1 MHRAPDG
8 IQRALEDYPRGF
20 RRLEM
25 WAENAIQLYKETQL
39 AFLPGSPVR
48 GPGEWRCSGTCDE
61 LAQGCSV
68 AAAPGPARRPG
79 GGPGLLT
86 SSSSQETMGDVSG
99 TFLPTLPS
107 GCFGSSHETPQH
119 PLAASDL
126 SQVPRGL
133 APACSLSLLSRGH
146 FSAHDGEQ
154 SLGGGGEQF
163 PGGLGRLLCS
173 LGLCVLICKTD
184 RFSIGFPYF
193 FLHLLFFF

>member
-1 MHRAPDG
+1 MNAVSRGMHRAPDG

-86 SSSSQETMGDVSG
+86 SSSHRRRWVT
-99 TFLPTLPS
+99 
-107 GCFGSSHETPQH
+107 
-119 PLAASDL
+119 
-126 SQVPRGL
+126 
-133 APACSLSLLSRGH
+133 SRGH
-146 FSAHDGEQ
+146 FCPPCPVGALAPPMRPLSTHLLLLTCHRY
-154 SLGGGGEQF
+154 LGGWPLLTPSHCS
-163 PGGLGRLLCS
+163 PGDTFQLMMGSRALGAAGSSFRVVWADCFAPWAS
-173 LGLCVLICKTD
+173 VSSSVKRTD
-184 RFSIGFPYF
+184 FQ
-193 FLHLLFFF
+193 